1 MFTRSFVKII
11 VPVVERSVTIA
22 SISSR
27 ELVAK
32 DFATEPNED
41 RMRKAAH
48 LMVQYLA
55 GNLALVTCRE
65 PLRSNMVTHLR
76 HLLNEQGFTEVSL
89 GLASVFTRLIRNYAF
104 QQVVT
109 EHALMLIVTDNIDI
123 ACATIEK
130 AAMERAVAEVDD
142 AFSMAYADRRLHREV
157 RITHTVHASI
167 NNHR

>member
-1 MFTRSFVKII
+1 MLPQII

-55 GNLALVTCRE
+55 GNLALVTCKE
-65 PLRSNMVTHLR
+65 PLRSNMVTHIR
-76 HLLNEQGFTEVSL
+76 HLLNEQGYTEVS
-89 GLASVFTRLIRNYAF
+89 SI
-104 QQVVT
+104 Q
-109 EHALMLIVTDNIDI
+109 
-123 ACATIEK
+123 
-130 AAMERAVAEVDD
+130 RA
-142 AFSMAYADRRLHREV
+142 RG
-157 RITHTVHASI
+157 
-167 NNHR
+167 

>member
-1 MFTRSFVKII
+1 
-11 VPVVERSVTIA
+11 VVERSVTIA

-32 DFATEPNED
+32 DFATEPSEE

-55 GNLALVTCRE
+55 GNLALVTCKE
-65 PLRSNMVTHLR
+65 PLRSNMVAHLR
-76 HLLNEQGFTEVSL
+76 HLLNEQGYTEVSPPL
-89 GLASVFTRLIRNYAF
+89 TSLFRRLNFLLF
-104 QQVVT
+104 QQVVS
-109 EHALMLIVTDNIDI
+109 EHAVMLIVTDNIDV

-142 AFSMAYADRRLHREV
+142 AFSIAYADRRLHCEV
-157 RITHTVHASI
+157 CHNTIQCI
-167 NNHR
+167 NWYNSDQCPTAT